1 MGVATSVIRPAAEPD
16 LPFLIW
22 TMRTAATSHLERCL
36 WDVLLGLESNDTDA
50 ALSAAAVSARP
61 HWCHLRRFWIAE
73 LNGQPAGALSA
84 YDTTT
89 EGSAVLEEALAA
101 TASILSLDDAALG
114 SVLQRGGL
122 LRDCTPADYPA
133 AWGIE
138 NVAVVPEGRGTG
150 IVDELLDQALRLGR
164 DQGYDHAQILC
175 LNGNLRAQRTW
186 ERQGFE
192 VRADYRHQLF
202 AETFGCP
209 GMKMLVQRL

>member
-1 MGVATSVIRPAAEPD
+1 MGVATSVIRPASEPD

-22 TMRTAATSHLERCL
+22 TMRTAATSHLGRCL
-36 WDVLLGLESNDTDA
+36 WDVLLGLESDDTDA

-84 YDTTT
+84 YDPAT

-101 TASILSLDDAALG
+101 TAPILSLDDAALG
-114 SVLQRGGL
+114 SVLQRGAG

-138 NVAVVPEGRGTG
+138 NVAVIEQGRGTG
-150 IVDELLDQALRLGR
+150 IVDHLLDHALRLGR
-164 DQGYDHAQILC
+164 DRGYEQAQVLC
-175 LNGNLRAQRTW
+175 LNGNLRAQRAW
-186 ERQGFE
+186 ERQGFK
-192 VRADYRHQLF
+192 VRADYRDERF
-202 AETFGCP
+202 AATFGCP
-209 GMKMLVQRL
+209 GMKMLVQPL